1 MLNKKIN
8 RLYIAFLIIGIIIT
22 SIGLYTLV
30 IMLDNSNKVDTTGTI
45 SSIVSTSSDT
55 PDVYVTYNVDGKR
68 YTSVMRGYSSTFY
81 EGKKIDI
88 YYMKNDPNIIG
99 NKKLELLIL
108 LLPFI
113 GLIFLL
119 IGGINIFKVISNKK
133 KKERLIK
140 TGIKIEA
147 TYIETNTNFNLRVL
161 GRNPSNIICEY
172 DDPISKNTYRFKSE
186 RLWYDPSLY
195 ISDCEIETFIVYVNK
210 NDMKDYYVDIEELID
225 KE

>member
-22 SIGLYTLV
+22 SIGLYTS
-30 IMLDNSNKVDTTGTI
+30 IKMLDNSNKEDTIGTI
-45 SSIVSTSSDT
+45 TSIVSTSSDN

-119 IGGINIFKVISNKK
+119 IGGTNIFKIISNKK

-172 DDPISKNTYRFKSE
+172 DDPVSNNTYKFKSE

-195 ISDCEIETFIVYVNK
+195 ISDCEIETFTVYVNK

>member
-22 SIGLYTLV
+22 SIGLYTSV
-30 IMLDNSNKVDTTGTI
+30 KTLDSSNKVDTIGTI
-45 SSIVSTSSDT
+45 TSIVSTSSDT

-81 EGKKIDI
+81 EGKRIDI

-119 IGGINIFKVISNKK
+119 IGGINIFKIISNKK

-140 TGIKIEA
+140 TGIKIET
-147 TYIETNTNFNLRVL
+147 TYIDTNTNFNLRVL
-161 GRNPSNIICEY
+161 GRNSSNIICEY

-195 ISDCEIETFIVYVNK
+195 ISDCEIETFTVYVNK

>member
-1 MLNKKIN
+1 M
-8 RLYIAFLIIGIIIT
+8 
-22 SIGLYTLV
+22 
-30 IMLDNSNKVDTTGTI
+30 DTIGTI
-45 SSIVSTSSDT
+45 TSIVSTSNDT

-68 YTSVMRGYSSTFY
+68 YTSVMSGYSSTFY

-108 LLPFI
+108 LFPFV

-119 IGGINIFKVISNKK
+119 IGGINIFKIISNKK

-140 TGIKIEA
+140 TGTIIEA

-195 ISDCEIETFIVYVNK
+195 ISDCEIETFTVYVNK

>member
-22 SIGLYTLV
+22 SIGLYTS
-30 IMLDNSNKVDTTGTI
+30 IKMLDNSNKEDTIGTI
-45 SSIVSTSSDT
+45 TSIVSTSSDN

-119 IGGINIFKVISNKK
+119 IGGTNIFKIISNKK

-161 GRNPSNIICEY
+161 GRNPSNIMCEY
-172 DDPISKNTYRFKSE
+172 DDPVSNNTYKFKSE

-195 ISDCEIETFIVYVNK
+195 ISDCEIETFTVYVNK

>member
-1 MLNKKIN
+1 MINKKIN
-8 RLYIAFLIIGIIIT
+8 RLYIVFLIIGIIIT
-22 SIGLYTLV
+22 SIGLYTSV
-30 IMLDNSNKVDTTGTI
+30 KMLDNSNKIDTIGIIT
-45 SSIVSTSSDT
+45 SIVSTS
-55 PDVYVTYNVDGKR
+55 NVDGKR
-68 YTSVMRGYSSTFY
+68 YTSVMSGYSSTFY

-108 LLPFI
+108 LFPFV

-119 IGGINIFKVISNKK
+119 IGGINIFKIISNKK
-133 KKERLIK
+133 KKERLVK
-140 TGIKIEA
+140 TGTVIEA

-186 RLWYDPSLY
+186 RLWYDPTLY
-195 ISDCEIETFIVYVNK
+195 IGD
-210 NDMKDYYVDIEELID
+210 NDICK
-225 KE
+225 